1 MKKIFLASILI
12 FLGIFLSCSREEPF
26 VAPEP
31 TPPTILINEVYS
43 RGDSLNPDWIEIY
56 NPTGT
61 QIDLSGYKVYDSG
74 GQSGSKPK
82 KEFPSGSIVPVNG
95 FLVIVVDD
103 TMASGFGLSSSGETV
118 WLENSTGNVID
129 NVTFPA
135 LGLDSSYARNPNG
148 SSNWVVLSPYTKGV
162 SNGLDPVMM
171 NELYSRGI
179 PTELDWIE
187 IYNPNSD
194 AVDITNYKIYDSG
207 GQTGSKPK
215 KEFPSGSIIPAN
227 GFLVITVDD
236 TASSGFGLSSNGEK
250 VWFENASGTIIDIVD
265 LIAITD
271 TANSYG
277 RQPDGSTNWQILNP
291 RTRGR
296 SNQP

>member
-1 MKKIFLASILI
+1 MKKILLAAVLI
-12 FLGIFLSCSREEPF
+12 FSGIFLSCSREEPF

-31 TPPTILINEVYS
+31 PPPTILINEVYS

-56 NPTGT
+56 NPTGA
-61 QIDLSGYKVYDSG
+61 QLDLSGYKVYDSE

-103 TMASGFGLSSSGETV
+103 TLDSGFGLSSSGETV

-148 SSNWVVLSPYTKGV
+148 SSTWVVLYPYTKGV

-171 NELYSRGI
+171 NELYSRGTL
-179 PTELDWIE
+179 TELDWIE

-194 AVDITNYKIYDSG
+194 AVDITNYKIYDIG
-207 GQTGSKPK
+207 GQSGSKTK

-227 GFLVITVDD
+227 GFLVIVVDD
-236 TASSGFGLSSNGEK
+236 TASSGFGLSSSGDE
-250 VWFENASGTIIDIVD
+250 VWFENGSGVVIDNITIPVMP
-265 LIAITD
+265 D
-271 TANSYG
+271 TATSYG
-277 RQPDGSTNWQILNP
+277 RLPDGSTNWQILTP